1 MKREIEIQR
10 DRKKRDVENLI
21 NNKFNNIIIIIIIT
35 TKSTNFMYF
44 KN

>member
-21 NNKFNNIIIIIIIT
+21 NNKFNNIIIIIIT